1 MSLNSISSI
10 AVIGRLGST
19 GPPLEPE
26 QTAAMVA
33 DFRQL
38 MVDHDHQESAA
49 SGARRAAAEQR
60 RLKVM
65 KPIDHHISDENWRG
79 LMHQARRVAER
90 AAKRV
95 VAAPLSEPVV
105 RGCRPRGQFG
115 RTQLAGVIAWEASE
129 IYIRWQ
135 RDVRPHGFRLGAR
148 VLEFPGGMPGDI
160 GLFLTWVQ

>member
-1 MSLNSISSI
+1 
-10 AVIGRLGST
+10 
-19 GPPLEPE
+19 
-26 QTAAMVA
+26 MVA
-33 DFRQL
+33 DFRRL
-38 MVDHDHQESAA
+38 MVDHEHQESAA

-65 KPIDHHISDENWRG
+65 QPIDYHISDENWRG

-90 AAKRV
+90 GEASCCRSAFR
-95 VAAPLSEPVV
+95 ASCA
-105 RGCRPRGQFG
+105 GCRPRGQFG
-115 RTQLAGVIAWEASE
+115 RTQLAGVIAREASK

-148 VLEFPGGMPGDI
+148 VLEFPEGMPGGI